1 MIWPPEQVRTGDPC
15 LRTFENVIA
24 TVFAGEQIGVVVRS
38 FGTRL
43 EKVDHLLYMM
53 RDD

>member
-1 MIWPPEQVRTGDPC
+1 MSRFEPETRG
-15 LRTFENVIA
+15 LRAFENLIA

-38 FGTRL
+38 FDTHL
-43 EKVDHLLYMM
+43 EKTDHLLYMM